1 MTALLDVYRAQ
12 FAASLGVWFAY
23 RWPLLIWFFVRL
35 VEPAIYICVW
45 SSVAVNRGGEI
56 NGLTPSQFS
65 AYYIVLMAVN
75 QLTFVWLLLRFNTR
89 IQTGTLSTFLLRPI
103 SLFHHDLADVLA
115 NKLIVIVM
123 LIPSVGLMA
132 ALFPPSFGAPVWAW
146 IMLLPVIGLAFLLR
160 FVLDY
165 CVAMLAFWTT
175 RIDALDRLYY
185 TILFLFSGRIAPID
199 LLPAS
204 LRAPAEVLPMRW
216 ILSFPA
222 ELALGR
228 VSFQNAA
235 QGVIIQCVWIGVL
248 GIVARL
254 LWRRSL
260 QQYTAVDG

>member
-1 MTALLDVYRAQ
+1 MTALLYVYRAQ

-35 VEPAIYICVW
+35 VEPAIYISVW
-45 SSVAVNRGGEI
+45 SSVAVNQGGEI
-56 NGLTPSQFS
+56 NGLSPSQFS

-89 IQTGTLSTFLLRPI
+89 IQTGTLSIFLLRPV

-115 NKLIVIVM
+115 NKLIVIGM
-123 LIPSVGLMA
+123 LIPSVILMS
-132 ALFPPSFGAPVWAW
+132 ALFSPSFGTPIWVW
-146 IMLLPVIGLAFLLR
+146 IVLLPVVVLAFLLR

-175 RIDALDRLYY
+175 RIDALDRLYF
-185 TILFLFSGRIAPID
+185 TILFLFSGRVAPID
-199 LLPAS
+199 LLPTTV
-204 LRAPAEVLPMRW
+204 RAVAEILPVRW

-222 ELALGR
+222 ELALGQM
-228 VSFQNAA
+228 SIQNAA
-235 QGVIIQCVWIGVL
+235 QGMITQCLWIGVFGVL
-248 GIVARL
+248 AWL
-254 LWRRSL
+254 LWKKSL